1 MKIYT
6 KKGDRGTTSLL
17 SGERVPKDDA
27 RLVAYGTLDELLSY
41 LGLIRDLAA
50 DSDISDT
57 LLKIQKDLMTAASQ
71 MAAAGGNAGI
81 PQLAGEDIS
90 FLEKEIDRMT
100 TALPPLKHFIIPGGD
115 PLSSHI
121 HIART
126 ICRRAE
132 RDTVTLLRSDPS
144 PEKTVQ
150 YLNRLSDY
158 LFVLARYVI
167 HKNKKSETRWL
178 SGD

>member
-17 SGERVPKDDA
+17 SGDRVPKDDA
-27 RLVAYGTLDELLSY
+27 RLGAYGTVDELLSY
-41 LGLIRDLAA
+41 LGLVRDLATHSNIT
-50 DSDISDT
+50 DP

-71 MAAAGGNAGI
+71 MAAAGEHTGI
-81 PQLAGEDIS
+81 PQLTEEDIS

-100 TALPPLKHFIIPGGD
+100 SALPPLKHFIIPGGD
-115 PLSSHI
+115 TLSSHC

-132 RDTVTLLRSDPS
+132 RHTVTLLRSDPAL
-144 PEKTVQ
+144 EKTVQ

-167 HKNKKSETRWL
+167 RKNNKSETYWL
-178 SGD
+178 SDD